1 MSAPT
6 QEPHEAL
13 AADTFDD
20 SDSTFSGVSSAASLP
35 MAPSRMRDIAPRVR
49 AKQPQTDSESLESL
63 RSSVLRFQEENGRTY
78 HAMSSGKYN
87 FPNDASESD
96 RLDLQHNLWLLTLQG
111 ELGLSPKIKEPA
123 KRVMDVGTGTG
134 IWAIEYADLHPEAQ
148 VVGVDLSPIQPS
160 LVPPNCVFEIDDLEK
175 EWTWSE
181 PFDFIFCRVMT
192 GSFADMEKF
201 VQNAYD
207 NLEPGGYLEMQDLT
221 YPIACDDG
229 TLPPDCEVL
238 RSGLLSIEASAK
250 AGRAINLAPKYK
262 TFLEKAGFVD
272 VVEKRFRWPIN
283 EWPKDKHYKELG
295 KWSYSNI
302 NNGLEG
308 LLLGLFT
315 RFLGWSADEVRVFCS
330 AMRKQLR
337 DRSIHAY
344 IPVYVVY
351 GRKPLEEPAS
361 KA

>member
-1 MSAPT
+1 MPFSISLTLSNRLLHITSQQTHYIMSAPT

-20 SDSTFSGVSSAASLP
+20 SDSTFSG
-35 MAPSRMRDIAPRVR
+35 
-49 AKQPQTDSESLESL
+49 TDSESLESL

-250 AGRAINLAPKYK
+250 AGRAMNLAPKYK

-272 VVEKRFRWPIN
+272 VVEKQFKWPIN

-295 KWSYSNI
+295 KWSYANI